1 MYSRYNPE
9 GNLDKDEIQQI
20 NHKIRDLFTSKI
32 GFVVVD
38 SADTIVISAFLG
50 LTALAIY
57 QNYFYILSS
66 VMGFIA
72 VVFTSCTAG
81 IGNSIIVETAEK
93 NYNDLKKFTFLI
105 SWISGMCL
113 CCFLNL
119 YQPFMEL
126 WVGKDLMLSMG
137 AVVCFCVYFYIQEI
151 NKLFN
156 TYKDASGIWH
166 EDRFRPLVV
175 ALTNLCL
182 NLLMVNFWGIY
193 GILLSTVFATLFV
206 GMPWLLHNLFTT
218 VFDKKYLSGFLINLG
233 RYVAGVALVGV
244 ITYLICNR
252 ISFSNLW
259 LTLVI
264 RGLISCLIPNVVFW
278 GLYHRLREFKEC
290 VKLVDKMTK
299 GKFRLKDYEN
309 LYCID
314 VVCHGVPSPKL
325 WRHYLEHMETINNA
339 KIIGVNF
346 RCKDQGWKNF
356 GMEEIQH
363 DKKKV
368 YIPSSQDSFMRMFL
382 RNYCLRPSCY
392 ECEAKLVRCA
402 DLTLADFWGINFVAP
417 EMNDNKGVSLVIIR
431 SQRGQSLFDTIQ
443 EKLCYKKVDYN
454 AAIKYNPSEIT
465 SAPRPKERN
474 KFFTD
479 LEKKEFIKMEKKYAG
494 DAKIPLK
501 QKLKNILRKA
511 LLRKNNGGGT
521 VM

>member
-1 MYSRYNPE
+1 MSN
-9 GNLDKDEIQQI
+9 
-20 NHKIRDLFTSKI
+20 KILNTYAAYAFDDLIRKQSSS
-32 GFVVVD
+32 G
-38 SADTIVISAFLG
+38 
-50 LTALAIY
+50 AI
-57 QNYFYILSS
+57 FSLIAEKILSLSGIVYGVTMTDDCKGAEFVRVDNIEQLHLLRGSKYIQAKVGQSYKS
-66 VMGFIA
+66 VKNDL
-72 VVFTSCTAG
+72 
-81 IGNSIIVETAEK
+81 NSGRIVLFSGTGCQNNGLK
-93 NYNDLKKFTFLI
+93 NY
-105 SWISGMCL
+105 
-113 CCFLNL
+113 
-119 YQPFMEL
+119 
-126 WVGKDLMLSMG
+126 
-137 AVVCFCVYFYIQEI
+137 
-151 NKLFN
+151 
-156 TYKDASGIWH
+156 
-166 EDRFRPLVV
+166 
-175 ALTNLCL
+175 
-182 NLLMVNFWGIY
+182 
-193 GILLSTVFATLFV
+193 
-206 GMPWLLHNLFTT
+206 
-218 VFDKKYLSGFLINLG
+218 LG
-233 RYVAGVALVGV
+233 
-244 ITYLICNR
+244 
-252 ISFSNLW
+252 
-259 LTLVI
+259 
-264 RGLISCLIPNVVFW
+264 
-278 GLYHRLREFKEC
+278 
-290 VKLVDKMTK
+290 
-299 GKFRLKDYEN
+299 KDYEN

-325 WRHYLEHMETINNA
+325 WRHYLEHIETINNA

-511 LLRKNNGGGT
+511 LLRKNNGGDGNVKNVSCYGMLFT
-521 VM
+521 FDMIDRK